1 MEAPLTTAQ
10 QVLQI
15 VHETGGVRA
24 RDLTARGL
32 SPTHLQRLYE
42 QGLILRSGRGVYL
55 PADTE
60 ISENSPLAEVVLRIP
75 AGIVCLLSSLQFHG
89 LTTQSPHQVWITLP
103 LRAHTPRQGYPPVRV
118 VHMSGEALTEGIQT
132 TQIGRVPVRVYG
144 PAKTVADCFKFRN
157 KIGLDV
163 ALEALQEC
171 RRKQQVSLDELWL
184 YARICHVSSVMRPY
198 LESLSLSNT
207 CSQR

>member
-1 MEAPLTTAQ
+1 MEAPQTTAQ

-60 ISENSPLAEVVLRIP
+60 ISENSSLAEVALRIP
-75 AGIVCLLSSLQFHG
+75 AGVVCLLSALQFHG

-103 LRAHTPRQGYPPVRV
+103 LRAHTPRQGYPPVASCICPGKHSQKASKQPRSDASSCA
-118 VHMSGEALTEGIQT
+118 SGFLLKTFRRLFADFSQT
-132 TQIGRVPVRVYG
+132 
-144 PAKTVADCFKFRN
+144 FRR
-157 KIGLDV
+157 L
-163 ALEALQEC
+163 
-171 RRKQQVSLDELWL
+171 
-184 YARICHVSSVMRPY
+184 
-198 LESLSLSNT
+198 
-207 CSQR
+207 